1 MQNEGNQPPQPPHR
15 PSGQLKPPEYYGWQ
29 YDQDYPDASQQQ
41 DPHNVPPPQPPPQ
54 PPQTFYG
61 PPVSRQERRSA
72 EFQARS
78 QEPLTDMGTTLG
90 YGQGMEYQYFDAPQ
104 PSQPMEKMRQER
116 LQHLRENIMRHQQR
130 RMSNVSDILP
140 WKGKEA
146 RQNAAVPPLPNP
158 KKTNRPGGS
167 SQPLREPIQQ
177 MSPLLGPQ
185 EISPVRS
192 STLPPSKMR
201 PIVAQAGMQPA
212 SVPAQDTGMIQRVR
226 IGRAAMI
233 LTGAFIASRVLGL
246 LRTSM
251 FAAVFGTSNISDAYL
266 QAFLIPEL
274 IFNIIAGGALSSAF
288 IPAFVGE
295 KDENTAWRL
304 ASSALNLAIAIMMV
318 LATLAIIF
326 APYLVPLFNPAVDIH
341 SAQDLA
347 VHQQEVNL
355 IIQLTRIMLLQSIAL
370 GGSVIITSVLQAK
383 QNFMLPALGTVLYN
397 VGIIVGLIPGLFLL
411 FHSPVQNG
419 HHGLS
424 PSSQIFAIYCVT
436 WGVVL
441 GAILQVVIQ
450 IPGLW
455 KVRMHYKFLFDWRN
469 PTIIQVGRQM
479 VPRIINAA
487 MLYFSIFVDRGLIG
501 LLAGVAGTAGTDGLI
516 TQYQQAL
523 QLVLLPLSIFGMA
536 ISTAAF
542 PTLAENVTKGRF
554 DRVRSTVLET
564 LRSILFMSIPSSV
577 GLIVLALPIIQ
588 VLFEHGAFNLQD
600 ARATAIPLAC
610 FSIGLMGLAAV
621 EILTRSFYAF
631 RDSRTPVIISVGQF
645 ILKIA
650 LSLVLIDLAY
660 FWGPQWGLGVLAF
673 STSVAAIL
681 EAFVLFWILRDRIGD
696 IQLRPIGIF
705 IGRVLLAAVAMG
717 VGLFIVRT
725 ILDLILVTTNDL
737 TLGFTG
743 TLLALIKLAIEM
755 FVGLFIYL
763 RVSRLLGIEE
773 LGPVHRVL
781 DRLKLSWI

>member
-1 MQNEGNQPPQPPHR
+1 MQNEGNQPHLPQKR
-15 PSGQLKPPEYYGWQ
+15 SSGQLRPPEYYGWQ
-29 YDQDYPDASQQQ
+29 YDQDYPD
-41 DPHNVPPPQPPPQ
+41 VPPQQAPSSQPQHAPQ
-54 PPQTFYG
+54 SPPQTFYG
-61 PPVSRQERRSA
+61 PPVSPQERRSA

-104 PSQPMEKMRQER
+104 PSQPIEKLRQER
-116 LQHLRENIMRHQQR
+116 LQHLREERMRRQQR
-130 RMSNVSDILP
+130 RMGNISSMLP

-146 RQNAAVPPLPNP
+146 RQNAAVPFLPDS
-158 KKTNRPGGS
+158 KKANQPGIP
-167 SQPLREPIQQ
+167 SQPLPGPIQQ

-192 STLPPSKMR
+192 STLPPSKMH
-201 PIVAQAGMQPA
+201 PMPAPVDMQPA
-212 SVPAQDTGMIQRVR
+212 AAPAQDTGMIQRVR

-274 IFNIIAGGALSSAF
+274 IFNIVAGGALSSAF

-295 KDENTAWRL
+295 KDEKTAWRL

-326 APYLVPLFNPAVDIH
+326 APYLVPLFNPAVNIH
-341 SAQDLA
+341 TAQDLA
-347 VHQQEVNL
+347 VHRQEVNL
-355 IIQLTRIMLLQSIAL
+355 IIELTRIMLLQSIAL
-370 GGSVIITSVLQAK
+370 GGGVIITSVLQAK

-397 VGIIVGLIPGLFLL
+397 VGIIIGLLPGLFLL
-411 FHSPVQNG
+411 FHSPVQHG

-424 PSSQIFAIYCVT
+424 PSSQIFAVYCVT

-441 GAILQVVIQ
+441 GAVLQVVIQ
-450 IPGLW
+450 VPGLW
-455 KVRMHYKFLFDWRN
+455 KLRMGYSFSFDWRN
-469 PTIIQVGRQM
+469 PTLIQIGRQM

-523 QLVLLPLSIFGMA
+523 QLVLLPLSIFGMS

-542 PTLAENVTKGRF
+542 PTLAENVTRGRF
-554 DRVRSTVLET
+554 DRVRNTVLET

-588 VLFEHGAFNLQD
+588 VLFEHGAFNLRD

-610 FSIGLMGLAAV
+610 FSIGLMGLASV

-696 IQLRPIGIF
+696 IQLRPIGLF
-705 IGRVLLAAVAMG
+705 IGRVLLASIAMG
-717 VGLFIVRT
+717 IGLLIVRT

-737 TLGFTG
+737 TLGFSG

-773 LGPVHRVL
+773 LGPVRRVL